1 MSRLIPWICTHFH
14 PIQYL
19 NAGRMIHYMGKIE
32 INVRRVPIFVNYSV
46 GGNEMKFDYVLNET
60 EEKLQEFN
68 IS

>member
-1 MSRLIPWICTHFH
+1 
-14 PIQYL
+14 
-19 NAGRMIHYMGKIE
+19 MIHYMGKIE

-60 EEKLQEFN
+60 EGKLQEFN